1 MKDMSIFLFIKSAQF
16 DRIRSVVF
24 IFGQLKLIVIN
35 SELSTFLLR
44 LPCAKSLN
52 TDLWGNKSSFSCL

>member
-1 MKDMSIFLFIKSAQF
+1 MKDKNNFMFIKSAQF

-24 IFGQLKLIVIN
+24 RFGQLRMIVIN

-44 LPCAKSLN
+44 SFCAKSFN
-52 TDLWGNKSSFSCL
+52 TDL